1 MIPIEAA
8 AHEPF
13 IIECECLLVRSNN
26 AHTVARDE
34 QDDHSRSRRR
44 NYLMFVNCAEPDEMP
59 LSCRIWKPE
68 NDVAE
73 ERAEFTVTKRN
84 MKRAPTTKLEII
96 KQSIVISAMK
106 IWIAKITD
114 NCISKCHRTVG

>member
-1 MIPIEAA
+1 MTIGMIYYCC
-8 AHEPF
+8 F
-13 IIECECLLVRSNN
+13 M
-26 AHTVARDE
+26 TVWYIATARL
-34 QDDHSRSRRR
+34 QIYMTVTRRR
-44 NYLMFVNCAEPDEMP
+44 NYMTFVNCAEPDEMS

-73 ERAEFTVTKRN
+73 ERAEFTVTRRN
-84 MKRAPTTKLEII
+84 MERAPTTKLEII

-114 NCISKCHRTVG
+114 NCISKCHRSGQRAE